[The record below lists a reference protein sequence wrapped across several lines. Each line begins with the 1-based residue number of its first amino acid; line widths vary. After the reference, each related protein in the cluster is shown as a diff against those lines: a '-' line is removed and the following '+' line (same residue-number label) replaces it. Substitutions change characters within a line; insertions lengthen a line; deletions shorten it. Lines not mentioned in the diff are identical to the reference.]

1 MREDGHLVI
10 ELPDL
15 IDTEGRALCYKTPL
29 EALRVRSRGLLL
41 LPAAAAH
48 SELRGESLVLDSC
61 PRSCRLANQL
71 ELTTVTS

>member
-15 IDTEGRALCYKTPL
+15 VDAGGRAVCYSTPL

-41 LPAAAAH
+41 LPAAATH
-48 SELRGESLVLDSC
+48 SRLTGESLILDSC
-61 PRSCRLANQL
+61 PQFCRLAR
-71 ELTTVTS
+71 TSSSSQRVG